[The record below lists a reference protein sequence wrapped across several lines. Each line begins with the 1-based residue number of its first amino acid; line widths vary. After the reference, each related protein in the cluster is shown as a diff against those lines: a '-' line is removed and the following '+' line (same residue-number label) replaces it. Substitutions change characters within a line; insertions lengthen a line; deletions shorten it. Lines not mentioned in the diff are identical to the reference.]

1 MNKKLFD
8 ILPAGF
14 ETRLIGSKDI
24 LIRDI
29 TIDSR
34 SVKEGSL
41 YAAFR
46 GSKSDG
52 HAYIDNAIQQGAVC
66 VVCEKVSNKKEG
78 ITYIECSDV
87 RGFMGSMIHEYF
99 DHPSEKLK
107 LVGVTGTNGKT
118 TVTTLL
124 YQLMTSLGY
133 VCGLISTVENVIG
146 SNVIPATHTTPDVV
160 SVHKL
165 LARMYEAGCEYVFM
179 EVSSHAADQKRI
191 AGLKFAGAVF
201 TNLTHDHLDYHGTML
216 NYINAKKSFFDGLTE
231 DAFALVNSDDKNG
244 LVMIQNTKA
253 RKLTYAVRSMADYK
267 VKIIENSIL
276 GLHLRINDIEAHFKM
291 IGAFNAYNIAAVY
304 GVTRELGIESDEVLA
319 LMSGLRG
326 ANGRFDM
333 VKPSEGFK
341 LGIVDY
347 AHTPDALENV
357 LRTIKEIRSKDVQI
371 IVVIGCGGDR
381 DKTKRPEMGNVACDI
396 ADIAIFTSDNPRS
409 EDPEAILDDMESQL
423 DNQLRKKMIRI
434 SDRKEAIKTAVML
447 AQSRD
452 IIVVAGKG
460 HEDYQE
466 IKGEKFPFDD
476 KLILKEYLG

>member
-34 SVKEGSL
+34 S
-41 YAAFR
+41 AAFR

-231 DAFALVNSDDKNG
+231 DAYALVNSDDKNG

-409 EDPEAILDDMESQL
+409 EDPEVILDDMESQL